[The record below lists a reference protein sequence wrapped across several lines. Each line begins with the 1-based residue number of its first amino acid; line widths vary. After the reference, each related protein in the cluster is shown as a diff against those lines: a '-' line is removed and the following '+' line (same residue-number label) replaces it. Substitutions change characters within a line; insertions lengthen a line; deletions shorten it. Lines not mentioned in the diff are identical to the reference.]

1 MAETS
6 PEKRTPDKQAEYI
19 TVGEVLGAW
28 GLKGAFR
35 VRPTTDFP
43 ERFKPG
49 ETVFIEAMPFVIQ
62 SSNWQKDG
70 VILTLPGI
78 DTPESAASLR
88 RKTLD
93 IPVSAL
99 RELPE
104 GRYYQFDIIGLEV
117 QTVDG
122 AVLGQVTDIL
132 NCGNDV
138 YVVKGEGGKEVL
150 IPATKDV
157 VKSIDLKSKKMVIEP
172 IEGLLG

>member
-1 MAETS
+1 MAETN
-6 PEKRTPDKQAEYI
+6 PENSRADKQTEYI

-43 ERFKPG
+43 ERFEPG
-49 ETVFIEAMPFVIQ
+49 ETVFIDGVSNAIQ
-62 SSNWQKDG
+62 SSNWQMVRSSIAHG
-70 VILTLPGI
+70 VIRAI
-78 DTPESAASLR
+78 DTAAKLR

-93 IPVSAL
+93 IPASQL
-99 RELPE
+99 HKLPE
-104 GRYYQFDIIGLEV
+104 GQYYHFDIIGMEV
-117 QTVDG
+117 QTMDG
-122 AVLGQVTDIL
+122 AILGKVTEIL

-138 YVVKGEGGKEVL
+138 YVVKGEGKEIL

-157 VKSIDLKSKKMVIEP
+157 VKSIDLKTKKMVIEP

>member
-1 MAETS
+1 MANTSSDKNSQGKET
-6 PEKRTPDKQAEYI
+6 EYI

-43 ERFKPG
+43 ERFKSG
-49 ETVFIEAMPFVIQ
+49 ETLFIEGAPFSILT
-62 SSNWQKDG
+62 SNFQKDG
-70 VILTLPGI
+70 VIITISGV
-78 DTPESAASLR
+78 DTPEAAAKLR
-88 RKTLD
+88 RKTMD
-93 IPVSAL
+93 IPASEL
-99 RELPE
+99 RALPE

-122 AVLGQVTDIL
+122 AILGKVTDIL

-138 YVVKGEGGKEVL
+138 YVVKGEGKEVL

-157 VKSIDLKSKKMVIEP
+157 VKSIDVKKGKMVIEP